1 LTSKLPSANIHT
13 NSQSGRSF
21 HGFLQKRY
29 SVGYLSSITSSR
41 VSRPHTGGTGV
52 CGKDQPRLETD
63 TKAQDFAANAY
74 LFHYFPLL
82 SQWFMK

>member
-1 LTSKLPSANIHT
+1 MSMSILIYIICLNF
-13 NSQSGRSF
+13 QSGRSV
-21 HGFLQKRY
+21 HGLLQKRY
-29 SVGYLSSITSSR
+29 SIEYLSSITSSR

-74 LFHYFPLL
+74 LFHCFH
-82 SQWFMK
+82 SGS